1 MSFGPGEGQLKMWMN
16 KYKAF
21 PKTRGHGSSLDHGSS
36 FSEKRHFCIDETY
49 LHRALYGGVCVHMCN
64 VSTFTRTYMC
74 LCVCV
79 KGGVDVLLY

>member
-1 MSFGPGEGQLKMWMN
+1 MWMN
-16 KYKAF
+16 KYKAI

-36 FSEKRHFCIDETY
+36 FSEKRHFCIDETH